1 MSSKNVQQIKIQVA
15 TNINPTPFDLTFS
28 KLYDPAPGERPRRIN
43 ISEYPFFTPEVKYD
57 EQVLASKTYS
67 EIVSIFFDKEEF
79 IKVIMNSED
88 ASPAATPSST
98 PPTTA
103 PPTPAPAPPHTP
115 TASDS
120 KTANENIMIML
131 KLLFPISYPKKSN
144 FNTSYNKYLLKQGP
158 IIAFDIG
165 DVADMF
171 SSGENTAEGKRK
183 YSYLNTE
190 KGVCTVTEVVL
201 LNDILNNK
209 LYRKLVDKLI
219 EYNEWAKEQR
229 IEIEKEVKTV
239 SDKLLNGLKSPVPGS
254 EPGELFITEEE
265 RNELTN
271 QKRFYNP
278 DDIKKD
284 IMDIFYKYVDVD
296 PTKQQEFDKEFNYM
310 VDYFIQTHLTNVKS
324 PITQISRVKDTF
336 NFEYKKNGVNTD
348 FFRLSKRYNG
358 ADKDALLTT
367 KTPEKGTK
375 EIELDRLENGY
386 IDTRRWFF
394 GKKNIEQYLENLRE
408 LIITAQSI
416 PPSSGRTLNAPSQVQ
431 IQAIMT
437 DGANQQLAN
446 YDRIIITPEIT
457 VTQDVF
463 LTFNRRSSINNNSFI
478 ESVREKIDEIPAEYL
493 TELNQKIEKLRNE
506 IAALNIDIAE
516 LGTPNQD
523 LFMFKGETPLLK
535 ESVNVLKEERADEIT
550 KFQKEIFKSVI
561 TRYNRFQDTRKS
573 TELSGQYAEI
583 DNSIDIIL
591 NELEKL
597 NTTTIR
603 TPETILNITE
613 PIKNSFDKLVAANKI
628 NISRTIGTKLAE
640 ITKLSTQI
648 KFLAQFQSTFF
659 KDPPTGIF
667 VEYEKKLDQKDN
679 FTKQVIQELSQKRYS
694 NLKNIIEYIKRDF
707 LEKNVVSLNTVLA
720 KIMKEYFE
728 NTSNHF
734 YEQVVNPA
742 NELINAG
749 KIPDFAVLAKYWDV
763 SVTSSK
769 SSESGSEYA
778 ISVYIELIEGE
789 LNAQNQSEIKCQILD
804 EDLTHRFEELMDE
817 GPSYGPIQ
825 NKEVFSIKKAK
836 EEKIK
841 LEKERK
847 EEIASALGSHKKKD
861 APIIEP
867 TRILAQGGKKYTKSY
882 KTKPNNSTRK
892 RSV

>member
-79 IKVIMNSED
+79 IKVIMNPED
-88 ASPAATPSST
+88 ASPATTSAPTPTHTPST
-98 PPTTA
+98 PDT
-103 PPTPAPAPPHTP
+103 
-115 TASDS
+115 

-165 DVADMF
+165 DVANMF

-190 KGVCTVTEVVL
+190 KGVCTVTEVVW

-229 IEIEKEVKTV
+229 IEIEKEVQTV
-239 SDKLLNGLKSPVPGS
+239 SDKLLNGLQPAGTGS
-254 EPGELFITEEE
+254 GTGELFITEEE
-265 RNELTN
+265 RNELIT

-284 IMDIFYKYVDVD
+284 IMAIFYKYVDVD
-296 PTKQQEFDKEFNYM
+296 SDTTKQQEFDKEFNYM
-310 VDYFIQTHLTNVKS
+310 VDYFIQTHLTNPKS

-348 FFRLSKRYNG
+348 FFRLSKRYDG
-358 ADKDALLTT
+358 ADKLALWTRKNTDKTT
-367 KTPEKGTK
+367 KQN
-375 EIELDRLENGY
+375 ELDRLENGY
-386 IDTRRWFF
+386 IDSRTWVF
-394 GKKNIEQYLENLRE
+394 GKKNIDQYLKNLNQ
-408 LIITAQSI
+408 LIITAQNK
-416 PPSSGRTLNAPSQVQ
+416 PPSMRERGKLTMLTGREIVDTLA
-431 IQAIMT
+431 T
-437 DGANQQLAN
+437 GADQDPAN
-446 YDRIIITPEIT
+446 YDNITITPEIT
-457 VTQDVF
+457 KTITNF
-463 LTFNRRSSINNNSFI
+463 GRFAMKTSANNNIFI
-478 ESVREKIDEIPAEYL
+478 KSVREKINEIPAEYL
-493 TELNQKIEKLRNE
+493 KELDQKIEKLRNE
-506 IAALNIDIAE
+506 IAVLDIDMTE
-516 LGTPNQD
+516 LRTPNRD
-523 LFMFKGETPLLK
+523 LFLFKGETPLSK
-535 ESVNVLKEERADEIT
+535 ASVDVLKQDRDSEIT
-550 KFQKEIFKSVI
+550 DFQKEIFKSVI

-573 TELSGQYAEI
+573 TELTGQYAEI
-583 DNSIDIIL
+583 DNSIDIIID
-591 NELEKL
+591 ELEKL
-597 NTTTIR
+597 DNNTDPK
-603 TPETILNITE
+603 PETILNITE

-628 NISRTIGTKLAE
+628 NISRKIGTKLAE

-648 KFLAQFQSTFF
+648 KFLTQFQTTFF
-659 KDPPTGIF
+659 KDPPSGIF

-679 FTKQVIQELSQKRYS
+679 FTKQVIQELSQKKYS

-728 NTSNHF
+728 NTSNQF
-734 YEQVVNPA
+734 YDQVVNPA

-804 EDLTHRFEELMDE
+804 EDLTRRFEELMDE

-825 NKEVFSIKKAK
+825 SKEVFSIKKAK

-841 LEKERK
+841 HEKERK

-861 APIIEP
+861 APIIKP
-867 TRILAQGGKKYTKSY
+867 TRFLAQGGKKYTKSY

-892 RSV
+892 RSI